1 MICQYWIRSEHFG
14 RRSKCIEVWC
24 PSFGESHYEM
34 LKALTFNTPLI
45 HIDPQTSRCP
55 PQQSE
60 GFFWWLSAPITAS
73 YHQNYTRKLC
83 CFEIWYYFTC
93 SPGFH
98 CLFKHFFS
106 PTQAAAE
113 FDNLHTRDPVNE
125 ICSVGIDWPH
135 ARFAPVSVTDVR
147 SKQNKKK
154 SLSPKL
160 SSCLRMCL
168 LRRGLRAPLIC
179 LPAILISAGGP
190 LHLSHLC
197 GCFVMSATWYW
208 IRASK
213 EEGVRGKNK
222 TQKWNQ
228 RGKKPR
234 RLEISPGALFPF
246 TTKSLITRGRRLRR
260 SLVSQRG
267 L

>member
-1 MICQYWIRSEHFG
+1 MRCWRRWLLTLRWYTLNRRLHDALPSRVKGFSDGSLPRSQHPIV
-14 RRSKCIEVWC
+14 RI
-24 PSFGESHYEM
+24 
-34 LKALTFNTPLI
+34 TPLNCVALKFDTI
-45 HIDPQTSRCP
+45 SLAPLAFIAYLNTFFPQHKLRLNLTTYTLEIQWTKSVAWATTGLMRGSR
-55 PQQSE
+55 QSA
-60 GFFWWLSAPITAS
+60 W
-73 YHQNYTRKLC
+73 Q
-83 CFEIWYYFTC
+83 TC
-93 SPGFH
+93 EEN
-98 CLFKHFFS
+98 K
-106 PTQAAAE
+106 T
-113 FDNLHTRDPVNE
+113 
-125 ICSVGIDWPH
+125 
-135 ARFAPVSVTDVR
+135 
-147 SKQNKKK
+147 KKK

-267 L
+267 PQFGL